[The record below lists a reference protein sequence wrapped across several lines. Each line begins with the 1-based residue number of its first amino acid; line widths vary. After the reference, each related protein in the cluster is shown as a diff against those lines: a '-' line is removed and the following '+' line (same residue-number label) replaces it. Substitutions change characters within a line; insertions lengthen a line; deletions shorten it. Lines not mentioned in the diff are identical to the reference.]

1 MQLIEA
7 IYVLLSLCIILLILS
22 VLYLD
27 QKKIVSAFLVFT
39 ISISFFLIPG
49 LFSFLGMFFLIL
61 FLFSNN
67 KENKIDH
74 LVFSFIFFAIGSI
87 EFMKNYSLEKL
98 VSLFLVILF
107 LIFIIFLFFK
117 KIRS

>member
-7 IYVLLSLCIILLILS
+7 IYVLLSLCVILLILS
-22 VLYLD
+22 VLYLN
-27 QKKIVSAFLVFT
+27 QKKIVSAFLVFI

-49 LFSFLGMFFLIL
+49 LLSFFGMFFLIL

-87 EFMKNYSLEKL
+87 EFMKNYSLEILIPLLL
-98 VSLFLVILF
+98 VSLFF
-107 LIFIIFLFFK
+107 IFLFFK
-117 KIRS
+117 KMRS